1 MTIEGFGLNEHFDY
15 MTNYIPQPF
24 GITSSNVNEFKKES
38 EDYIIVTNDNKK
50 YTLTMPSLKKL
61 VDSLGVKVRLL
72 NSVCD
77 ETDVIDL
84 AIPIINKLF
93 KCFADCF
100 VFYASQDDSHLII
113 DLNVNSA
120 RGEEGTMYEDGP
132 SPWPINISEHPRAFT
147 CFASFKDKYSI
158 DDSDT
163 DILVKAD
170 DILQGSQVTIN
181 LFKDVT
187 GTALQPML
195 TFSSKF
201 SNLNG
206 FADIHA
212 TLYDHN
218 SNIYISFPM
227 NYAKDDD
234 ITFEELWKRVLH
246 LYEKVDL
253 DDFISQEVSELAASD
268 TTPNNVRNFITSIL
282 VDSVININQ
291 PIKDILAES
300 VTICNGLKQS
310 KAKKL
315 RKSLGN
321 LIAWA
326 VCMKHSGC
334 SECHHLHI

>member
-1 MTIEGFGLNEHFDY
+1 MPVESFGLNEHFDY
-15 MTNYIPQPF
+15 MINYIPQPF
-24 GITSSNVNEFKKES
+24 GIASSNVKEFRKES
-38 EDYIIVTNDNKK
+38 EDYIIVTNDNRK
-50 YTLTMPSLKKL
+50 YTLTLASLKKL

-72 NSVCD
+72 NSVCN

-100 VFYASQDDSHLII
+100 VFYASQDDSYLII
-113 DLNVNSA
+113 DLNVNKA
-120 RGEEGTMYEDGP
+120 RGEEGTMYENGP
-132 SPWPINISEHPRAFT
+132 SPWSISISEHPRAFT
-147 CFASFKDKYSI
+147 CFTSFKDKYSI
-158 DDSDT
+158 NDSDT

-181 LFKDVT
+181 LFKEIA
-187 GTALQPML
+187 GTTLQPMI

-206 FADIHA
+206 FVDIYV
-212 TLYDHN
+212 TLYDPN
-218 SNIYISFPM
+218 SDIYITFPM
-227 NYAKDDD
+227 NYAKGDGV
-234 ITFEELWKRVLH
+234 TLEELWKRALH

-253 DDFISQEVSELAASD
+253 NDFISQEISELAASD

-291 PIKDILAES
+291 PIKDILTES
-300 VTICNGLKQS
+300 VAICNGLKQS

-315 RKSLGN
+315 RKSLGS